1 MKITKSKLKQIIKEE
16 IDNFNAE
23 MGFFDIMRKIK
34 KIKTDI
40 CKHQQITLTML
51 DAVESIS
58 EQVAEDMLISKIIE
72 KAPTLEREKI
82 IYILE
87 LLRDKGG
94 FSLKEV
100 FTTLKPHI
108 KSAIKLL
115 C

>member
-1 MKITKSKLKQIIKEE
+1 
-16 IDNFNAE
+16 
-23 MGFFDIMRKIK
+23 
-34 KIKTDI
+34 
-40 CKHQQITLTML
+40 ML